1 MMSVALQI
9 SGDVISSFVAD
20 YPLLLNIIPVLLLI
34 FVSYIAFKLTRIILI
49 KIIVPQI
56 KKSKTKLDD
65 AFLKN
70 KLFLKISYL
79 VPIIII
85 YNFSY
90 VVSDNL
96 KIPISLLDVMIT
108 IFSIF
113 IFAWIINAVL
123 SSITDAYS
131 RKYKRIP
138 LKSYIQIVK
147 IFIFI
152 FSALLAISVL
162 SGRSP
167 WVLLGSLGAISAVL
181 LLIFRDTILSF
192 MANLQIS
199 SNDLVQLHDW
209 IEAPTFGADGD
220 VIEIALHTIKVQ
232 NWDKTI
238 TVIPTHKLID
248 SSFKNWRGM
257 EQSGGRRIKRSI
269 NIDISSIR
277 FCDESMIKNYEK
289 IDLIS
294 DYLKT
299 KINDIDKSNSAKE
312 EILLNSR
319 RLTNIGTFREYI
331 KSYLRNNVNVSD
343 NMTFLVRQLP
353 PSEFGLPIEIY
364 VFSNDNEWI
373 NYENIQAD
381 IFDHLIAAAFY
392 FDLHIFQNP
401 SGNDFKKLFNN

>member
-1 MMSVALQI
+1 MVLSLDSIFSQ
-9 SGDVISSFVAD
+9 
-20 YPLLLNIIPVLLLI
+20 YPLLLNIIPIVSLL
-34 FVSYIAFKLTRIILI
+34 FVSYIAFKITRIILI
-49 KIIVPQI
+49 KILVPQI

-65 AFLKN
+65 SFLKN
-70 KLFLKISYL
+70 KLFLKISYVIPL
-79 VPIIII
+79 LII

-90 VVSDNL
+90 VITDNVS
-96 KIPISLLDVMIT
+96 ISSSFLDIVIT
-108 IFSIF
+108 IISIF
-113 IFAWIINAVL
+113 VFARIIDAFL

-131 RKYKRIP
+131 KKYKRIP

-147 IFIFI
+147 IFVFI
-152 FSALLAISVL
+152 FAALIAISVL

-199 SNDLVQLHDW
+199 SNNLIQLHDW
-209 IEAPTFGADGD
+209 VEAPAFGADGD

-257 EQSGGRRIKRSI
+257 EESGGRRIKRAI
-269 NIDISSIR
+269 NIDMSSIK
-277 FCDESMIKNYEK
+277 FCNESMIEK
-289 IDLIS
+289 YMQIDLLS
-294 DYLKT
+294 DYLKE
-299 KINDIDKSNSAKE
+299 KIDDISDLQKKKSVK
-312 EILLNSR
+312 IGLNSR
-319 RLTNIGTFREYI
+319 QLTNVGTFREYV
-331 KSYLRNNVNVSD
+331 KSYLRNHAKVNHD
-343 NMTFLVRQLP
+343 MTFLIRQLSP
-353 PSEFGLPIEIY
+353 TENGLPLEIY

-381 IFDHLIAAAFY
+381 IFDHLLAAVSY
-392 FDLHIFQNP
+392 FDLRVFQHP
-401 SGNDFKKLFNN
+401 SGYDFNKILNN

>member
-1 MMSVALQI
+1 M
-9 SGDVISSFVAD
+9 
-20 YPLLLNIIPVLLLI
+20 N
-34 FVSYIAFKLTRIILI
+34 
-49 KIIVPQI
+49 
-56 KKSKTKLDD
+56 
-65 AFLKN
+65 
-70 KLFLKISYL
+70 
-79 VPIIII
+79 
-85 YNFSY
+85 
-90 VVSDNL
+90 
-96 KIPISLLDVMIT
+96 
-108 IFSIF
+108 
-113 IFAWIINAVL
+113 
-123 SSITDAYS
+123 AYS

-147 IFIFI
+147 IFVFI

-199 SNDLVQLHDW
+199 SNNLVQLHDW

-353 PSEFGLPIEIY
+353 PSEFGLPIDIY
-364 VFSNDNEWI
+364 VFSNDNEGI

-401 SGNDFKKLFNN
+401 